1 MADSS
6 SDEDVPNYD
15 DEDVPDSCIV
25 KTTVI
30 GNGEIPELTEDIK
43 LASTH
48 FTFISEDDIYNILR
62 AIISLGCYHLYGYT
76 YSRYYTDQ
84 DDENKSYEA
93 EVKLYIVKE
102 NEYIIDVNHVDG
114 NRYELNKWFETLVK
128 EFDGIF
134 TGLLIIP
141 RELPANFA
149 GV

>member
-15 DEDVPDSCIV
+15 DEDVPNSFE

-30 GNGEIPELTEDIK
+30 GNGEIPELTEDIQ

-48 FTFISEDDIYNILR
+48 FTFKSEDDIYNILR
-62 AIISLGCYHLYGYT
+62 AIISLGCYHRYGYT
-76 YSRYYTDQ
+76 YSRYFTNQY
-84 DDENKSYEA
+84 KSYEA

-102 NEYIIDVNHVDG
+102 NEYIIDVNHVNGD
-114 NRYELNKWFETLVK
+114 RTELNKWFKTLVK